1 MRRLAFPVLLGL
13 VGVAILLS
21 LGQWQLRRLAWKE
34 ALLADIE
41 ARITAAPVD
50 LPPATA
56 LDPERDRYL
65 PVKVAGRTTTDE
77 IRVLSGKKDV
87 GGGYEIVTAFE
98 TEDGRRILLDRG
110 FVPEPG
116 RDAAR
121 PPVALNGTGN
131 LQWPVEADSYTPAPD
146 PANRLWFAR
155 DVESMSENLKTEPVL
170 VVLRTAEGD
179 AQSIVPVPV
188 DTSGIPNDHLNYAI
202 TWFSLAGVWA
212 AMSGYLVWRTARTRD
227 IGRGKA

>member
-1 MRRLAFPVLLGL
+1 MRRLAFPLILGL

-21 LGQWQLRRLAWKE
+21 LGTWQLRRLAWKE
-34 ALLADIE
+34 TVIADIE
-41 ARITAAPVD
+41 ARITASPVE
-50 LPPATA
+50 LPPAPA

-65 PVKVAGRTTTDE
+65 PVRVTGRTTGDE
-77 IRVLSGKKDV
+77 VRVLSGKKDI
-87 GGGYEIVTAFE
+87 GGGYEIIATFE

-110 FVPEPG
+110 FVPEAG
-116 RDAAR
+116 RDASR
-121 PPVALNGTGN
+121 PPVALAVTGN
-131 LQWPVEADSYTPAPD
+131 LHWPAEADGYTPAPD

-155 DVESMSENLKTEPVL
+155 DVATMSENLKTEPVL

-202 TWFSLAGVWA
+202 TWFSLAGVWV
-212 AMSGYLVWRTARTRD
+212 AMSGYLIWRTARTRD
-227 IGRGKA
+227 IGQTKA